1 MSTDSSDVM
10 AAIAQASGG
19 VPLSGGTP
27 APAGDQGSA
36 GGDQAGATD
45 LTSSFEDM
53 TPEQLLEAARTYQTQ
68 ATTVAESEAK
78 WKAQARKHEKDLKAL
93 RAKFPDGVQNGG
105 QPTPTGDDASRQA
118 SAADLAETE
127 RLRQE
132 NLRLTVAV
140 QKNIPAALVPR
151 LVGDDL
157 DEMLEDAD
165 RLIAL
170 IKPAAPPRPSGS
182 ADGGT
187 GRSTA
192 KLSPAQEFAKLIN
205 G

>member
-1 MSTDSSDVM
+1 MSTDSDVM

-19 VPLSGGTP
+19 VPLAGAVP
-27 APAGDQGSA
+27 PAAAPAGDQA
-36 GGDQAGATD
+36 GAGDQGTAGEM
-45 LTSSFEDM
+45 SFEDM
-53 TPEQLLEAARTYQTQ
+53 TPEQLVEAARTFQDQ
-68 ATTVAESEAK
+68 ATKTAESETK

-118 SAADLAETE
+118 SAADQAETE

-132 NLRLTVAV
+132 NLRLNVAI
-140 QKNIPAALVPR
+140 QKNIPAALVSR

-187 GRSTA
+187 GRSTS